1 MSLARTKRKLA
12 AILSAGIKGYSRL
25 MEDDEET
32 TVQTIT
38 AYRELM
44 ANQINNRNGLTVD
57 AQGDNVQAEFSSIVD
72 AVERAVTIQ
81 KELGEENAPLPE
93 HRKMIFRMG
102 VNLGDV
108 IEEGDTLYGDGVN
121 IAARLAEGGGHLCI
135 RDRVKQAMRLKPA
148 SSDLVLLSP
157 RDCVPAKGS
166 SSAIPTLWCFTFS
179 LQAYMPNWETQRR

>member
-12 AILSAGIKGYSRL
+12 AILIADVKGYSRL

-38 AYRELM
+38 EYRELM
-44 ANQINNRNGLTVD
+44 ANQINNRNGRIVD
-57 AQGDNVQAEFSSIVD
+57 ARGDNVQAEFSSIVD

-81 KELGEENAPLPE
+81 KELGKENAPLPE

-121 IAARLAEGGGHLCI
+121 IAARLAEGGGI
-135 RDRVKQAMRLKPA
+135 
-148 SSDLVLLSP
+148 
-157 RDCVPAKGS
+157 CV
-166 SSAIPTLWCFTFS
+166 SAT
-179 LQAYMPNWETQRR
+179 A